1 MDILMINKIKEAL
14 RRRRNMNATI
24 KELHSL
30 TDAELLDIGITRG
43 MIEEVARGVID
54 FHRTVRDG
62 RSD

>member
-1 MDILMINKIKEAL
+1 MIQRVKEAL

-30 TDAELLDIGITRG
+30 TDAELRDIGLTRG

-62 RSD
+62 RND